1 MLQNVDRERWV
12 RGSNPRKSWPA
23 NTRETG
29 RQNQARIFPNRCP
42 RRNYPFRR
50 KRAGDFNAKEQATLR
65 LVSGESHELQSNR
78 GRQPKTK
85 KLVPDAPPECRC
97 KQVPMRMENPIHLV
111 TWPPAS
117 SPRLNCS
124 VRIGEIQELRIE
136 REMPQGL
143 YLTDGIEEVLL
154 PRGMCP
160 SREEARSSIR
170 VFVHTD
176 SEDRPVATTKMPKAT
191 IGQFARLRVVST
203 TAAGAFLDW
212 GLDKDLFCPLREQH
226 PVMIEGHTYLVRV
239 YLDEVSRR
247 VTCTT
252 RLAKF
257 IRSDGSGL
265 AAGQKVK
272 IIVAGKAAEMISVI
286 INDSIRGSIFPDEWH
301 QPLGIGDIRDAYV
314 KSVRQEDGKV
324 AISMRP
330 QGYQAVLGEREK
342 LIYALNQNG
351 GSLPFSDKSSP
362 EEIQEAFGLSKG
374 AFKKLIG
381 ALYREGVLLIEPD
394 LIKLKPDA

>member
-1 MLQNVDRERWV
+1 M
-12 RGSNPRKSWPA
+12 
-23 NTRETG
+23 
-29 RQNQARIFPNRCP
+29 
-42 RRNYPFRR
+42 
-50 KRAGDFNAKEQATLR
+50 
-65 LVSGESHELQSNR
+65 
-78 GRQPKTK
+78 
-85 KLVPDAPPECRC
+85 
-97 KQVPMRMENPIHLV
+97 
-111 TWPPAS
+111 
-117 SPRLNCS
+117 
-124 VRIGEIQELRIE
+124 RIGEIQDLRIE

-143 YLTDGIEEVLL
+143 YLTDGTDEVLL

-160 SREEARSSIR
+160 TRDEARQSIR

-191 IGQFARLRVVST
+191 VGQFARLRVVST

-239 YLDEVSRR
+239 YLDEVSQR

-265 AAGQKVK
+265 SAGQKVK
-272 IIVAGKAAEMISVI
+272 IIVSGKAAEMISVI
-286 INDSIRGSIFPDEWH
+286 INDSIRGSIFADEWH

-324 AISMRP
+324 AISLRP

-351 GSLPFSDKSSP
+351 GSLPFSDKSMP
-362 EEIQEAFGLSKG
+362 EEIQERFGLSKG

-381 ALYREGVLLIEPD
+381 ALYREGLLIIGPD
-394 LIKLKPDA
+394 QIKLKPDA